1 GGSITLTTFTQE
13 TFQLF
18 GVTTSNGGGNGGGN
32 GNGNNQESEAGVF
45 GLLSADA
52 GSAFGN
58 GGFLTTVNTGVG
70 GLLLGPNQSISV
82 APAATGGN
90 GGLINLQAPMGSIVS
105 TGPGLSVNASTGGN
119 YNGGQIQLLAE
130 QFIGPNSGPFV
141 LSARGNG
148 DGAGGTINVTAARV

>member
-1 GGSITLTTFTQE
+1 LTAGTQVPSDLSINGNLSVNGIGKGDGGSITLTTFTQE

-58 GGFLTTVNTGVG
+58 GGSITVINTGVG
-70 GLLLGPNQSISV
+70 GIVLGPNQPISV

-90 GGLINLQAPMGSIVS
+90 GGLINLQA
-105 TGPGLSVNASTGGN
+105 
-119 YNGGQIQLLAE
+119 
-130 QFIGPNSGPFV
+130 
-141 LSARGNG
+141 
-148 DGAGGTINVTAARV
+148 